1 MRSHAQLVSKE
12 DQSKQP
18 MFSFFQWTANGD
30 NGADGHLAQRHV
42 EGELRF
48 QQGGLKNKR
57 RMEEESVWET
67 HSEIGIATQIIATE
81 VRLK

>member
-1 MRSHAQLVSKE
+1 MSRRRIRNHE
-12 DQSKQP
+12 
-18 MFSFFQWTANGD
+18 WTVNGD
-30 NGADGHLAQRHV
+30 NGADGNLAQRHV

-57 RMEEESVWET
+57 RMEEESVWEN
-67 HSEIGIATQIIATE
+67 HSEIGIATQVLAAE

>member
-1 MRSHAQLVSKE
+1 MGIGDPSRSVSRIHV
-12 DQSKQP
+12 SL
-18 MFSFFQWTANGD
+18 FQWTVNGD

-67 HSEIGIATQIIATE
+67 HSEIGIVTQVLAQ
-81 VRLK
+81 V